1 MLLKNKCIEAFK
13 KIAAHR
19 DVYSLDDIESYSHG
33 LYGLSFD
40 ADQNIE
46 VCKFLLDGPDVYDI
60 LSKAI
65 DESLGNVWDH
75 MAVYTE
81 GWAAP
86 NDNDNNIPPSQHPER
101 VRVKL
106 VCFVHKNEKK
116 FIESI
121 ISFEDEEKLEYNSEG
136 QGQLAKALL
145 LIYSKTKN
153 ENINNKQFY
162 I

>member
-1 MLLKNKCIEAFK
+1 MLHKNKCIEVFK
-13 KIAAHR
+13 KIANHR
-19 DVYSLDDIESYSHG
+19 DVYCLDEVESYSHG

-40 ADQNIE
+40 IDGNIE
-46 VCKFLLDGPDVYDI
+46 TCKLVLDGSDVYDI

-65 DESLGNVWDH
+65 DDSISTYWDH
-75 MAVYTE
+75 LALYTE

-86 NDNDNNIPPSQHPER
+86 YSDSNTPPSQHPER
-101 VRVKL
+101 VRVHL

-116 FIESI
+116 LIESI
-121 ISFEDEEKLEYNSEG
+121 ISFEGEEKLEYNSEG

-153 ENINNKQFY
+153 ENTNNKQFY